1 MGISPS
7 MEFEPGPTQDYVI
20 GGNELLFNSKGDSTG
35 TAGTMATVVVDEIK
49 ENKHH
54 HERITGVNS

>member
-1 MGISPS
+1 

-20 GGNELLFNSKGDSTG
+20 GGNELLFNSKGDSTV

-54 HERITGVNS
+54 HERITVVNS

>member
-1 MGISPS
+1 MGISPLI
-7 MEFEPGPTQDYVI
+7 EFEPGPTQDYVI
-20 GGNELLFNSKGDSTG
+20 GGNELLFNSKGDSTV